1 MDEYG
6 WASAVGKLRILEK
19 GFLTRTDLSQLA
31 SSGSLSSAL
40 SALRDSGYGPFVS
53 SVPMEDFDSAL
64 QMALQSE
71 YNTIMSLA
79 YEPFIIVAFRARHD
93 FHNLKVYAKSDR
105 LGMALETQA
114 LSPAGNLSPDGLG
127 VLCRAFHWGGS
138 ETNGPLALLGK
149 DIRRIYGETA
159 KFSGDSD
166 ESDAVLALKMDAWI
180 DKMYFS
186 WYREKLGKLGYETL
200 DGFVSL
206 EIDITNLRMFLRA
219 RKQGIPQAI
228 MGEVFLSD
236 GSISKDRL
244 SAAFGA
250 SGLEGLSIYAG
261 TVLDGLAGLGKEAFL
276 SGAGLTSWERQCD
289 DFFTKYVKRAKNV
302 PMGPEP
308 AFGYIYGREIEARN
322 LRVILSGKQSSV
334 SSEEILE
341 RLREPY
347 V

>member
-6 WASAVGKLRILEK
+6 WASAVGRLRILEK
-19 GFLTRTDLSQLA
+19 GFLTRTDLGQLA

-71 YNTIMSLA
+71 YNTMMSLA
-79 YEPFIIVAFRARHD
+79 YEPFVIVAFRARHD

-114 LSPAGNLSPDGLG
+114 LSPAGNLTPDRLG
-127 VLCRAFHWGGS
+127 VLCRAADLDGS
-138 ETNGPLALLGK
+138 DTNGPLAQLEH

-159 KFSGDSD
+159 KFSGDSE

-180 DKMYFS
+180 DKMYFD
-186 WYREKLGKLGYETL
+186 WYREKLRKLGYETL
-200 DGFVSL
+200 NGFVSL
-206 EIDITNLRMFLRA
+206 EIDVTNLRMFLRA
-219 RKQGIPQAI
+219 RKQGIPGAI
-228 MGEVFLSD
+228 MGGVFLEG
-236 GSISKDRL
+236 GSVSQNHL
-244 SAAFGA
+244 VEAFHA
-250 SGLEGLSIYAG
+250 HGLEGLTIYAG
-261 TVLDGLAGLGKEAFL
+261 TVLHGLAALGKEVFQ
-276 SGAGLTSWERQCD
+276 SGSGLTAWEKQCD
-289 DFFTKYVKRAKNV
+289 DFFTKYVKQAKSV
-302 PMGPEP
+302 SMGPEP